1 MKQNAVVTK
10 TFPDGF
16 AEIMVTRKSA
26 CSADCESCHGCA
38 HPEEKVYIK
47 AKNIAQAEVGE
58 QVVVE
63 SSTSAIL
70 GWASLI
76 YLFPVFLMF
85 LVYFVIDSLEIIRI
99 SASIVGLMVGFIICR
114 LISDRVLKNKSIKF
128 NITEIMR

>member
-10 TFPDGF
+10 VFSDGY
-16 AEIMVTRKSA
+16 AEIIVTRKSA

-47 AKNIAQAEVGE
+47 AKNLALAEIGDKVT
-58 QVVVE
+58 VE

-76 YLFPVFLMF
+76 YLFPILLMF
-85 LVYFVIDSLEIIRI
+85 VVYFMVNAIETVKIT
-99 SASIVGLMVGFIICR
+99 ASVFGLIAGFVICR
-114 LISDRVLKNKSIKF
+114 FVSDKALKKKSIMF